1 MNKETN
7 YKIPVFAGI
16 GVVLLIIIFSIV
28 KVLTTDDNEGKGTPS
43 SATPTGAASQAPV
56 TAEPTEETFDA
67 IVAEV
72 NTDDS
77 VLVLCRLGGKDFED
91 YTYTGATSMNTGYGR
106 AITAALLK
114 PGDFVTVSRT
124 AENRI
129 TSLTGMANVDVYKG
143 VKNLVNETDIK
154 RMSIGDA
161 IYRYDDSLLV
171 LNDGY
176 FVSPDTLYRSD
187 VLSVYSIDGFVYL
200 LKVTSG
206 HGYLR
211 LANESAFVGGTLYVG
226 TGLSMQ
232 ITENMQLTI
241 PEGTYPITAENGELS
256 GKGTLLVSR
265 DKTAVFDLAPFSP
278 EPVEYCN
285 VTFTIEPVY
294 ANLYVDGILTPFT
307 SAVPITYGEHYVE
320 AVLAGYTTYEGILY
334 ASKPTASVSISLSAA
349 PVAPP
354 EDDILYDPAAVT
366 AIPTPEEED
375 DPFADIPDNTTDDS
389 PSPTPAVT
397 GDGDESLIIYC
408 TEGTAV
414 YIDDVYKGVIKGG
427 SLVLDKPVGTVSLRL
442 TLEGYIT
449 RHYTVSLEDDGE
461 DAEFTFPAMVKE

>member
-1 MNKETN
+1 MDKGKN
-7 YKIPVFAGI
+7 YKIPIFAGI

-28 KVLTTDDNEGKGTPS
+28 KVLTSDDNKGKGTPS
-43 SATPTGAASQAPV
+43 SATPSEAVSQAPV
-56 TAEPTEETFDA
+56 TAEPAEETFDA
-67 IVAEV
+67 IVTEI

-77 VLVLCRLGGKDFED
+77 VLVLCRLGGKDFEEF
-91 YTYTGATSMNTGYGR
+91 TYTGATAMNTSYGR
-106 AITAALLK
+106 AITASLLK

-124 AENRI
+124 AGNRI

-143 VKNLVNETDIK
+143 VKNLVNETDIR

-187 VLSVYSIDGFVYL
+187 TLSVYSIDGFVYL

-211 LANESAFVGGTLYVG
+211 LANESAFIGGTLYVG

-241 PEGTYPITAENGELS
+241 PEGTYPVTAENGELT

-265 DKTAVFDLAPFSP
+265 DKTAIFDLAPFSP
-278 EPVEYCN
+278 APVEYCN
-285 VTFTIEPVY
+285 VTFTVEPVF
-294 ANLYVDGILTPFT
+294 ANLYVDGMLTSFT

-320 AVLAGYTTYEGILY
+320 AVLGGYTTYEGILY
-334 ASKPTASVSISLSAA
+334 ASKPTASVSISLQPA

-375 DPFADIPDNTTDDS
+375 DPFPDIPDNTTDDT
-389 PSPTPAVT
+389 PMPTPAT
-397 GDGDESLIIYC
+397 GEDEDASLIIYC

-427 SLVLDKPVGTVSLRL
+427 SLVLDKPTGTVSLRL

-461 DAEFTFPAMVKE
+461 DAEFTFPAMVRE